1 MVPQLTITTEDL
13 LNKDL
18 CKSIMIIN
26 RMPTLAFLTM
36 RLQFPTL
43 RDSHLTGDQTESQS
57 LTRINNSNSG
67 PMEMELDQRSKT
79 CSGIWDIS
87 QKTQHNSTSGLDTQI
102 STPKTRKM
110 ASQVPSMDSTLRGN
124 TDQVTTISCRSLS
137 TVMEVVVRRLMF
149 SGISETLA
157 LILIIF
163 ILYPNNHGWRVRTK
177 EHLSQERERRLP
189 VSENK

>member
-87 QKTQHNSTSGLDTQI
+87 QRTQHNSTSGLDTQI

-110 ASQVPSMDSTLRGN
+110 ASQVPSMDSTLRNLLDIDTITTVSNFDLLTYSRTVNNENSQGQKWWWN
-124 TDQVTTISCRSLS
+124 YERQEANSTKQFYDRVAKNVTL
-137 TVMEVVVRRLMF
+137 
-149 SGISETLA
+149 
-157 LILIIF
+157 
-163 ILYPNNHGWRVRTK
+163 PNYNYDDK
-177 EHLSQERERRLP
+177 EP
-189 VSENK
+189 